1 MTQRLAKDLANCG
14 LVITEIPT
22 GTFPASQNFP
32 VRNRIIAGMS
42 LGVLVVEGAQ
52 YSSSLITDRL
62 TLEFDRAVYGV
73 PGKVTQPSSLGL
85 NQLIKQG
92 AKLVTS
98 REDVIEELPTPV
110 RSQLLPVEAANSEE
124 RARLMRES
132 LARQSARSTIF

>member
-1 MTQRLAKDLANCG
+1 
-14 LVITEIPT
+14 
-22 GTFPASQNFP
+22 
-32 VRNRIIAGMS
+32 
-42 LGVLVVEGAQ
+42 
-52 YSSSLITDRL
+52 
-62 TLEFDRAVYGV
+62 VYGV

-124 RARLMRES
+124 RAKLIRES
-132 LARQSARSTIF
+132 LARQSARSTIFQGRTNRAICDDMVELSGLTSSKSWPPYLTWSSKAWYVSYLVSNS

>member
-14 LVITEIPT
+14 LVITEIPM
-22 GTFPASQNFP
+22 GTFPAPQNFP

-52 YSSSLITDRL
+52 YSSSLVTDRL
-62 TLEFDRAVYGV
+62 AMEFDRAVYGV

>member
-62 TLEFDRAVYGV
+62 TLEFDHAVYGV